1 MKQTNVPLDQLKL
14 DYDIYPRTQIAD
26 THVSALQDAA
36 AAGVEL
42 PPILVCAK
50 SMRIVDGFHRY
61 TRAHRNGEEIIPA
74 ILENFPDEAAVFA
87 AAVKANAAHGKP
99 YAPFERAKIVR
110 QAQDFGL
117 TVDRLSDALNISID
131 KITEIQAG
139 FVGVGKT
146 SGPVKATV
154 SHLRGGRMTKDQAKA
169 ADKLGGMPQRFYVEQ
184 LLILVENDLV
194 NLADDVMMAKLARL
208 HEGLGGLLRGHKT
221 SAKKIRAHS

>member
-1 MKQTNVPLDQLKL
+1 MKQINVRLEDLKL

-26 THVSALQDAA
+26 THVTALQDAVESGA
-36 AAGVEL
+36 EL

-61 TRAHRNGEEIIPA
+61 TRAHRNAEDTILA

-117 TVDRLSDALNISID
+117 TIDRLSDALNISVD
-131 KITEIQAG
+131 KIAEIQVG

-146 SGPVKATV
+146 SGPVKATIA
-154 SHLRGGRMTKDQAKA
+154 HLRGGRITKEQAKA
-169 ADKLGGMPQRFYVEQ
+169 AQKLGGMPQRFYVEQ

-194 NLADDVMMAKLARL
+194 NLADDAMMAKLTKL
-208 HEGLGGLLRGHKT
+208 HEGLGALLRSNKT
-221 SAKKIRAHS
+221 KAGKARVSA